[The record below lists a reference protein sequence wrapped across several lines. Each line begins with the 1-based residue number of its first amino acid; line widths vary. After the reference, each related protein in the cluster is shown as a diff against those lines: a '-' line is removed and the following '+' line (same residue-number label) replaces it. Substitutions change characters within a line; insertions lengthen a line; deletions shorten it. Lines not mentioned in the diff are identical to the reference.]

1 MILVSYLLANFVT
14 SCKKTNA
21 IYKQTNCI
29 SKSFPSVHKLLM
41 SLNSGVYT
49 EINSPPLSFVT
60 TPLHFVIVQFWRLE
74 RDIVLP

>member
-1 MILVSYLLANFVT
+1 
-14 SCKKTNA
+14 
-21 IYKQTNCI
+21 
-29 SKSFPSVHKLLM
+29 M